1 MELPYKMKIRPKILM
16 RIPMKR
22 YPYIV
27 VYVADKIGSKLLKIF
42 LISIK
47 IPANIENK
55 RTKSFLKFR

>member
-1 MELPYKMKIRPKILM
+1 
-16 RIPMKR
+16 MKR

-27 VYVADKIGSKLLKIF
+27 VYVVDKIESKLLKIF

-47 IPANIENK
+47 IPENIPNK

>member
-1 MELPYKMKIRPKILM
+1 M

-47 IPANIENK
+47 IPANIQNK

>member
-1 MELPYKMKIRPKILM
+1 
-16 RIPMKR
+16 MKR

-27 VYVADKIGSKLLKIF
+27 VYVVDKIESKLLKIF
-42 LISIK
+42 LTAIK